1 MPSWTKDQKLAIKKR
16 GGKIIVS
23 AAAGSGKTAVLSERV
38 INLVLERTQIDEL
51 LIVTFTKAAAEEMK
65 ERIKERI
72 KEAYEKDN
80 SNEYLKRQLLLVD
93 SAKITTMDAFY
104 GDLVKENFEKL
115 GIDKNFNILSDEEE
129 TVLKE
134 SVLNNVLEE
143 SFDIVQDYTSMLYMF
158 GANSVD
164 SIKSIILKIT
174 SHLDSIPYPNE
185 FITKAISNYH
195 KESSFYKEIILRQ
208 IRDKMKAYDE
218 VYTEIIEALYDEG
231 EDFNK
236 VVLLANKEKNYINDF
251 FMIDNF
257 NDLSSRIKTIEF
269 ETLRTPKGHKD
280 DAVMIKYK
288 VIRDE
293 FKADIRK
300 TYKEFSF
307 ITDEVFEKE
316 QALILNN
323 IITLFEVVKHYREK
337 LLNKK
342 RKKNAYSFSD
352 IAHFV
357 VKLLIKDGK
366 KTRLAKSISN
376 RFKEILIDEYQDT
389 NNLQNVIFSAISNN
403 DSNLFIVGDVKQSIY
418 KFRSAC
424 PEIFNNDK
432 KNAIKDGQ
440 HNLITLSKNFRS
452 RKEVL
457 DFCNFVFE
465 NTMTNYFGEVTYN
478 KDEKLY
484 LGASFEHGKNLDTEI
499 LIIDGMQKKE
509 DESDDLTK
517 VQKEAIIVADKIKD
531 LIDNKYKVYDNK
543 KGLWRNIKPSDIVI
557 LLRSL
562 KNSNIFA
569 ESLDKRG
576 ISVYMESSNEYFDN
590 YEVKLIINMLK
601 IIDNPYDDISLM
613 SILNSSLVGV
623 NLNDIALLRSG
634 NKKVSLYETINCS
647 SIESL
652 NNFLN
657 KINLLRKFSI
667 NNRLHELLNKIY
679 KTFNVIPILS
689 ALKGGKRRVKNLIQM
704 VNHANN
710 FEEKETKSLH
720 EFIDY
725 LEEVI
730 LNKGSLKGVNPLSEG
745 DNVLITT
752 IHKSKGLEYPV
763 VILSETGKNF
773 NFSDVR
779 SDVMINDELGF
790 ACNIKDN
797 EYKLKYESVPMMVF
811 KENEKSKMLS
821 EELRIL
827 YVALTRA
834 KEKIVITGFTNNLT
848 SLVTKV
854 SSKIGDKEIISKL
867 YLKGVKNYLDI
878 LIACLLRHPSL
889 RDLRSFSMVLPKTFA
904 TESKVIL
911 ELINAVQI
919 DETEFLK
926 KEEKAKEL
934 FDEEWFNKIS
944 SFKYDLKD
952 ANLPI
957 YLSVSDIK
965 KHSTFLRKPNF
976 MNDGINHTNLGTLY
990 HKIFELLPIKKY
1002 SINSLKE
1009 ELDHFVQ
1016 NGDIIKEELEMI
1028 KLDNV
1033 FAYLTSF
1040 IYDELLLSDLVYKEM
1055 PISFEVPA
1063 TYYDNSL
1070 KSGNILTSG
1079 VIDLLFI
1086 KNDVY
1091 TIVDYKTDNVSSLE
1105 ELKEMYKKQLD
1116 LYEIGIKA
1124 KMNAK
1129 KVKKFIYSIKL
1140 NKFIE
1145 V

>member
-1 MPSWTKDQKLAIKKR
+1 MPSWTKDQKLAIEKR

-38 INLVLERTQIDEL
+38 INLVLEDTQIDEL

-65 ERIKERI
+65 GRIKEKI
-72 KEAYEKDN
+72 NEAYEKDK
-80 SNEYLKRQLLLVD
+80 SNEYLKRQLSLVD

-115 GIDKNFNILSDEEE
+115 GIDKNFNILSNEEE
-129 TVLKE
+129 NILKE
-134 SVLNNVLEE
+134 SVLKEVLET
-143 SFDIVQDYTSMLYMF
+143 SFVNVSNYTSMLYMF
-158 GANSVD
+158 GANSV
-164 SIKSIILKIT
+164 SAVKNIILKI
-174 SHLDSIPYPNE
+174 SSFLDSIPYPDE
-185 FITKAISNYH
+185 FIKKTISNYND
-195 KESSFYKEIILRQ
+195 KNSFYKELLLKQ

-218 VYTEIIEALYDEG
+218 VYTEVIKNLYDES
-231 EDFNK
+231 EDFDK
-236 VVLLANKEKNYINDF
+236 VITLANKEKNYINDF
-251 FMIDNF
+251 LVVDSFDE
-257 NDLSSRIKTIEF
+257 LSSRIKTIEF

-280 DAVMIKYK
+280 DAIMIKYK

-293 FKADIRK
+293 FKSDIRK
-300 TYKEFSF
+300 TYKELSF

-316 QALILNN
+316 QAFILTNL
-323 IITLFEVVKHYREK
+323 ITLFEVVKIYRKRLLEEK
-337 LLNKK
+337 K
-342 RKKNAYSFSD
+342 KKNAYSFGD

-357 VKLLIKDGK
+357 VELLIKDGK
-366 KTRLAKSISN
+366 KTPLAKSVSN

-389 NNLQNVIFSAISNN
+389 NNLQNVIFNAISKD

-418 KFRSAC
+418 RFRSAC

-432 KNAIKDGQ
+432 KNAFKDGFP
-440 HNLITLSKNFRS
+440 NLITLSKNFRS

-465 NTMTNYFGEVTYN
+465 NTMTNYFGEVTYD

-484 LGASFEHGKNLDTEI
+484 LGASFESGKNLDTEV
-499 LIIDGMQKKE
+499 LIIDGMEKKE
-509 DESDDLTK
+509 DEEDDLTK
-517 VQKEAIIVADKIKD
+517 TQKEAIVVADKIKS
-531 LIDNKYKVYDNK
+531 LIDNKYQVYDNK
-543 KGLWRNIKPSDIVI
+543 KGLWRDIKPSDVVI

-562 KNSNIFA
+562 KNSSVFA

-576 ISVYMESSNEYFDN
+576 ISVYMESSSEYFDN
-590 YEVKLIINMLK
+590 YEVKLIINLLK
-601 IIDNPYDDISLM
+601 VIDNPYDDVSLM
-613 SILNSSLVGV
+613 SILNSSLVRA
-623 NLNDIALLRSG
+623 NLNDIARLRSK
-634 NKKVSLYETINCS
+634 NKTVSLYETITS
-647 SIESL
+647 SNVEML
-652 NNFLN
+652 NAF
-657 KINLLRKFSI
+657 I
-667 NNRLHELLNKIY
+667 NNLNSLRCFSVNHKLHELLNETY
-679 KTFNVIPILS
+679 KTFDVIPVLS
-689 ALKGGKRRVKNLIQM
+689 ALKGGKKRIKNILQM
-704 VNHANN
+704 VNHANK
-710 FEEKETKSLH
+710 FEEENAKSLH
-720 EFIDY
+720 EFIGY
-725 LEEVI
+725 LEGVI
-730 LNKGSLKGVNPLSEG
+730 LNKGSLEGVNPLSEG

-779 SDVMINDELGF
+779 SDVMINDDLGF

-811 KENEKSKMLS
+811 KEQEKSKMLS

-834 KEKIVITGFTNNLT
+834 KEKIIITGFTNNLT
-848 SLVTKV
+848 NLVTKA

-867 YLKGVKNYLDI
+867 YLKGVKNYLDV

-889 RDLRSFSMVLPKTFA
+889 RELRSFSMVLPKTFA
-904 TESKVIL
+904 TESKVVL
-911 ELINAVQI
+911 ELINASQI

-926 KEEKAKEL
+926 KRERIKES
-934 FDEEWFNKIS
+934 FDEEWFRKILN
-944 SFKYDLKD
+944 FKYDLKSV
-952 ANLPI
+952 NLPI
-957 YLSVSDIK
+957 YLSVSEIK
-965 KHSTFLRKPNF
+965 KHGNFLRKPNF
-976 MNDGINHTNLGTLY
+976 MNDGVSHTNLGTLY
-990 HKIFELLPIKKY
+990 HKILELLPVKKY
-1002 SINSLKE
+1002 GISSLKE
-1009 ELDHFVQ
+1009 ELEKLTL
-1016 NGDIIKEELEMI
+1016 NGDITKEELNMI

-1033 FAYLTSF
+1033 FAYLTSSV
-1040 IYDELLLSDLVYKEM
+1040 YDELLSSDLFYKEM
-1055 PISFEVPA
+1055 PINFEIPA

-1086 KNDVY
+1086 KDGVY
-1091 TIVDYKTDNVSSLE
+1091 TIVDYKTDKVSTME

-1116 LYEIGIKA
+1116 LYEIGIKV

-1129 KVKKFIYSIKL
+1129 IVRKFIYSVNL
-1140 NKFIE
+1140 HKFIE

>member
-1 MPSWTKDQKLAIKKR
+1 MPSWTKDQKLAIEKR

-38 INLVLERTQIDEL
+38 INLVLENTEIDEL

-65 ERIKERI
+65 GRIKEKI
-72 KEAYEKDN
+72 NEAYEKDN
-80 SNEYLKRQLLLVD
+80 GNEYLKRQLSLVD

-115 GIDKNFNILSDEEE
+115 KIDKNFNILSNEEE
-129 TVLKE
+129 NILKE
-134 SVLNNVLEE
+134 SVLKKVLEDSFENVLN
-143 SFDIVQDYTSMLYMF
+143 YTSMLYMF
-158 GANSVD
+158 GANSVNAV
-164 SIKSIILKIT
+164 KSIILKI
-174 SHLDSIPYPNE
+174 SSFLDSIPYPDE
-185 FITKAISNYH
+185 FIEKAISNYNN
-195 KESSFYKEIILRQ
+195 KNSFYKDLLLKQ

-218 VYTEIIEALYDEG
+218 VYTEVIETLYDES
-231 EDFNK
+231 EDFDK
-236 VVLLANKEKNYINDF
+236 VITLANKEKNYINDF
-251 FMIDNF
+251 LVIDSF
-257 NDLSSRIKTIEF
+257 DELSSRIKTIEF

-280 DAVMIKYK
+280 DAIMIKYK

-300 TYKEFSF
+300 TYKELSF

-316 QALILNN
+316 QAFILNN
-323 IITLFEVVKHYREK
+323 LVTLFEVVKIYRER
-337 LLNKK
+337 LLEEKK
-342 RKKNAYSFSD
+342 KINAYSFGD

-357 VKLLIKDGK
+357 VELLIKDGK
-366 KTRLAKSISN
+366 KTLLAKSISN

-389 NNLQNVIFSAISNN
+389 NNLQNVIFSAISK
-403 DSNLFIVGDVKQSIY
+403 DDGNLFIVGDVKQSIY
-418 KFRSAC
+418 RFRSAC

-432 KNAIKDGQ
+432 KNAFKDDFP
-440 HNLITLSKNFRS
+440 NLITLSKNFRS

-465 NTMTNYFGEVTYN
+465 NTMTNYFGEVTYD

-484 LGASFEHGKNLDTEI
+484 LGASFEQGKNLDTEV
-499 LIIDGMQKKE
+499 LIIDGMEKKE
-509 DESDDLTK
+509 DEEDDLTK
-517 VQKEAIIVADKIKD
+517 VQKEAIVVADKIKS
-531 LIDNKYKVYDNK
+531 LIDNKYQVYDNK
-543 KGLWRNIKPSDIVI
+543 KGLWRDIKPSDIVI

-562 KNSNIFA
+562 KNSSVFS

-576 ISVYMESSNEYFDN
+576 ISVYMESSSEYFDN
-590 YEVKLIINMLK
+590 YEVKLIINLLK
-601 IIDNPYDDISLM
+601 VIDNPYDDVSLM
-613 SILNSSLVGV
+613 SILNSSLVGAD
-623 NLNDIALLRSG
+623 LNDIARLRSK
-634 NKKVSLYETINCS
+634 NKMVSLYETITS
-647 SIESL
+647 SNVEIL
-652 NNFLN
+652 NTF
-657 KINLLRKFSI
+657 I
-667 NNRLHELLNKIY
+667 NNINSLRCFSVNHRLHELLNETY
-679 KTFNVIPILS
+679 KMFNVIPVLS
-689 ALKGGKRRVKNLIQM
+689 ALKGGKKRIKNILQM
-704 VNHANN
+704 VNHANK
-710 FEEKETKSLH
+710 FEEENAKSLH
-720 EFIDY
+720 EFIVY
-725 LEEVI
+725 LEGVI
-730 LNKGSLKGVNPLSEG
+730 LNKGSLEGVNPLSEG

-811 KENEKSKMLS
+811 KEQEKSKMLS

-834 KEKIVITGFTNNLT
+834 KEKIIITGFTNNLT
-848 SLVTKV
+848 NLVTKV
-854 SSKIGDKEIISKL
+854 SSKMGDKQIISKL
-867 YLKGVKNYLDI
+867 YLKGVKNYLDV

-889 RDLRSFSMVLPKTFA
+889 RYLRSFSMVLPKTFA
-904 TESKVIL
+904 TESIVNL
-911 ELINAVQI
+911 ELINAAKI

-926 KEEKAKEL
+926 KREKIKES
-934 FDEEWFNKIS
+934 FDEEWFKKILD
-944 SFKYDLKD
+944 FKYDSKEV
-952 ANLPI
+952 NLPI
-957 YLSVSDIK
+957 YLSVSEIK
-965 KHSTFLRKPNF
+965 KHDNRLRKPNF
-976 MNDGINHTNLGTLY
+976 MNDGVSHTKIGTLY
-990 HKIFELLPIKKY
+990 HKMLELLPVKKY
-1002 SINSLKE
+1002 GISSLKE
-1009 ELDHFVQ
+1009 ELENFIL
-1016 NGDIIKEELEMI
+1016 NGDITKEELNMI
-1028 KLDNV
+1028 KLDKV
-1033 FAYLTSF
+1033 FAYLTSSV
-1040 IYDELLLSDLVYKEM
+1040 YDDLLSSDLIYKEM
-1055 PISFEVPA
+1055 PINFEIPA

-1091 TIVDYKTDNVSSLE
+1091 TIVDYKTDNVSKVE

-1116 LYEIGIKA
+1116 LYEIGIKN

-1129 KVKKFIYSIKL
+1129 TVRKFIYSVNL

-1145 V
+1145 L